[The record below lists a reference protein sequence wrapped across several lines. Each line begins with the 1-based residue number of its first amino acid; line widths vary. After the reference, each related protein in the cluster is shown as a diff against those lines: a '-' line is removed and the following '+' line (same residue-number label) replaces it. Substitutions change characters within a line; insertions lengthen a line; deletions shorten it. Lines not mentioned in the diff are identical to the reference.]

1 MDYNYITFKSLI
13 FDSDFDDDNYKN
25 YIEGK
30 PKLIEIVSYGC
41 HSTNNNSKKLV
52 SIELRNF
59 LPSNN
64 YLYCHITDDNHFL
77 TPCGLKFTNNTNNF
91 NGMFDINIRDFE
103 TGLNINDAVFVLNLN
118 LYY

>member
-13 FDSDFDDDNYKN
+13 FLSDFNDDNYKN

-30 PKLIEIVSYGC
+30 PKMIEIVSYGC
-41 HSTNNNSKKLV
+41 HSTNVNSKKFVYIDLK
-52 SIELRNF
+52 NF
-59 LPSNN
+59 IPCNN

-91 NGMFDINIRDFE
+91 NGMFDIDIRDFN
-103 TGLNINDAVFVLNLN
+103 TGNLINDAVFVLNLN